1 MTNAQ
6 SVQDDIN
13 RSKRLAN
20 DIVRQAEEPVL
31 SGAAI
36 QEAEDKFTFLQAEL
50 AYNQRVQ
57 EALRGIRDV
66 NQILDQVEAAR
77 DERRILDA
85 LRLLERSWAALDALP
100 AGQGVRVR
108 RLLDLRAFELKSNV
122 HDVFDHVWK
131 TLMKVDTTA
140 RTIYFSAKTE
150 NEAMSLSDAVIGL
163 QAYKEV
169 DQRMSQLWHD
179 IDQAV
184 VGPRMDIDHPGAP
197 AIVVDGD
204 ILRAEGQAD
213 KSIDS
218 LFQDL
223 DRLFSYFAE
232 RLPQDLIESLSALMM
247 PEVVSRIISVWL
259 DSAVPASLQEMDKFE
274 AIMATAR
281 QFCARLEELNLSGF
295 NELQDWVENAPRV
308 WLAKCRETALDTVR
322 TRLSEG
328 LGSPKQVERVEK
340 QMVSRAEGQ
349 GLVAA
354 PATAAAASAEDDDWG
369 AAWDEEGDQPDDPAQ
384 GPNQAN
390 NKNETAAGV
399 EDDAADAWGW
409 GEEGEGD
416 TQEAAENQP
425 NQQNNADADDDAG
438 DAWGWGE
445 EDAPQEQPDR
455 NAARRPST
463 APAAPEQREMTL
475 KEVYNISSMPEP
487 VLQLIFAILE
497 DGATLTQAGYVS
509 LALRPLRN

>member
-1 MTNAQ
+1 MANAQ

-31 SGAAI
+31 SGAEI
-36 QEAEDKFTFLQAEL
+36 QEAEDKFVFLQSEL

-57 EALRGIRDV
+57 GALRGIRDV
-66 NQILDQVEAAR
+66 NQILDQVETAR

-122 HDVFDHVWK
+122 HDVFEHVWK
-131 TLMKVDTTA
+131 TLMKVDTA
-140 RTIYFSAKTE
+140 ERTICFLAKTE

-163 QAYKEV
+163 QAYKQV

-197 AIVVDGD
+197 GIVVEGD
-204 ILRAEGQAD
+204 TLRAEGQAD

-223 DRLFSYFAE
+223 DRLFSYFTA
-232 RLPQDLIESLSALMM
+232 RLPQELIDSLSALMM

-281 QFCARLEELNLSGF
+281 QFCARLTELKLSGF

-322 TRLSEG
+322 TRLSKG

-354 PATAAAASAEDDDWG
+354 PATAAAAAAEDDDWG
-369 AAWDEEGDQPDDPAQ
+369 AAWDDDGDQPGDQAGEPE
-384 GPNQAN
+384 QAN
-390 NKNETAAGV
+390 NNEEAAGV
-399 EDDAADAWGW
+399 EEDAADAWGW
-409 GEEGEGD
+409 GEEGGE
-416 TQEAAENQP
+416 TQEATKTQP
-425 NQQNNADADDDAG
+425 KQQINADADDDAG
-438 DAWGWGE
+438 DAWGWGD
-445 EDAPQEQPDR
+445 EDAPQDQPDR

-475 KEVYNISSMPEP
+475 KETYNISSMPEP

-497 DGATLTQAGYVS
+497 DGATLTQAG
-509 LALRPLRN
+509 

>member
-1 MTNAQ
+1 MANAQ

-36 QEAEDKFTFLQAEL
+36 EQAEDKFTFLQAEL

-57 EALRGIRDV
+57 EALRGIKDV

-85 LRLLERSWAALDALP
+85 LRLLERSWTALDALP

-131 TLMKVDTTA
+131 TLMKVDTAA
-140 RTIYFSAKTE
+140 RTIYFSAEAE

-204 ILRAEGQAD
+204 VLRAEGQAD

-223 DRLFSYFAE
+223 DRLFSYFAG
-232 RLPQDLIESLSALMM
+232 RLPQDLIDSLSALMM
-247 PEVVSRIISVWL
+247 PEVVSRVISVWL

-274 AIMATAR
+274 AIMATTK
-281 QFCARLEELNLSGF
+281 QFCARLAELNFSGF

-369 AAWDEEGDQPDDPAQ
+369 AAWDDEGDQPENPAEKTD
-384 GPNQAN
+384 QAN
-390 NKNETAAGV
+390 NNEPTAGV

-416 TQEAAENQP
+416 TQDAAEKQP
-425 NQQNNADADDDAG
+425 EEPNNADADEDAG

-455 NAARRPST
+455 NAARRPSS
-463 APAAPEQREMTL
+463 APAGPEQREMTL
-475 KEVYNISSMPEP
+475 KETYNISSMPEP

-497 DGATLTQAGYVS
+497 DGATLTQAG
-509 LALRPLRN
+509 

>member
-1 MTNAQ
+1 MANAQ

-36 QEAEDKFTFLQAEL
+36 HEAEDKFVFLQSEL
-50 AYNQRVQ
+50 AYNLRVQ
-57 EALRGIRDV
+57 EALKGIKNV
-66 NQILDQVEAAR
+66 NQILDQVEKAR

-100 AGQGVRVR
+100 AGQGVRIR

-122 HDVFDHVWK
+122 HDVFEHVWN

-140 RTIYFSAKTE
+140 RTIYFSAEAE
-150 NEAMSLSDAVIGL
+150 NEGMRLSDAVIGL

-169 DQRMSQLWHD
+169 DQRMSQLWHN

-184 VGPRMDIDHPGAP
+184 VGPRMDMDYPGAP
-197 AIVVDGD
+197 GIVVEGD

-223 DRLFSYFAE
+223 DRLFSYFAA
-232 RLPQDLIESLSALMM
+232 RLPQELIDSLSALMM

-274 AIMATAR
+274 AIMANAR
-281 QFCARLEELNLSGF
+281 QFCARLQELKFSGF
-295 NELQDWVENAPRV
+295 NELQDWVENTPRV

-322 TRLSEG
+322 NRLSEG

-340 QMVSRAEGQ
+340 QMVSRAEGK
-349 GLVAA
+349 GLAAA
-354 PATAAAASAEDDDWG
+354 PATAAAAAAEEDDWG
-369 AAWDEEGDQPDDPAQ
+369 AAWDDEADQTGDQVGQPEK
-384 GPNQAN
+384 AN
-390 NKNETAAGV
+390 DKEAATVGAE
-399 EDDAADAWGW
+399 EDGADAWGW
-409 GEEGEGD
+409 GEDGEEGGD
-416 TQEAAENQP
+416 TQDAPEAQP
-425 NQQNNADADDDAG
+425 DQQNNADADDDAG

-445 EDAPQEQPDR
+445 EDATQEQPDR
-455 NAARRPST
+455 SAARRPST

-475 KEVYNISSMPEP
+475 KETYNISSMPEP

-497 DGATLTQAGYVS
+497 DGATLTQAG
-509 LALRPLRN
+509 

>member
-1 MTNAQ
+1 MANAQ

-20 DIVRQAEEPVL
+20 DVVRQAEEPVL

-57 EALRGIRDV
+57 EALRGIKDV
-66 NQILDQVEAAR
+66 NNILDQVEAAR
-77 DERRILDA
+77 DDRRILDA

-108 RLLDLRAFELKSNV
+108 RLLDLRAFELKSSV

-131 TLMKVDTTA
+131 TLMKVDTA
-140 RTIYFSAKTE
+140 ERTINFSAKTDS
-150 NEAMSLSDAVIGL
+150 EALSLADAVVGL

-184 VGPRMDIDHPGAP
+184 VGPRMDIDHPEAP

-204 ILRAEGQAD
+204 TIRAEGQAD

-223 DRLFSYFAE
+223 HRLFEYIAKV
-232 RLPQDLIESLSALMM
+232 LPPGLIESLCALMM

-259 DSAVPASLQEMDKFE
+259 DPAVPASLQEMEKFE
-274 AIMATAR
+274 EIMATAR
-281 QFCARLEELNLSGF
+281 QFCTSLERLNLIGF

-354 PATAAAASAEDDDWG
+354 PATAAAAAADDDDWG
-369 AAWDEEGDQPDDPAQ
+369 AAWDDEGDQPDDPPARE
-384 GPNQAN
+384 PNQAN
-390 NKNETAAGV
+390 NNAESAAGV
-399 EDDAADAWGW
+399 EDEAADAWGW
-409 GEEGEGD
+409 GEEGEGG
-416 TQEAAENQP
+416 TQGAAENQP
-425 NQQNNADADDDAG
+425 NEQNDADADDDAG
-438 DAWGWGE
+438 DAWGWGD
-445 EDAPQEQPDR
+445 EDAPAEQPDR
-455 NAARRPST
+455 AARRPST

-475 KEVYNISSMPEP
+475 KETYNISSMPEP

-497 DGATLTQAGYVS
+497 DGATLTQAG
-509 LALRPLRN
+509 

>member
-1 MTNAQ
+1 MANAQ

-57 EALRGIRDV
+57 EALRGIKDV
-66 NQILDQVEAAR
+66 NNILDQVEAAR
-77 DERRILDA
+77 DDRRILDA

-108 RLLDLRAFELKSNV
+108 RLLDLRAFELKSSV

-131 TLMKVDTTA
+131 TLMKVDTA
-140 RTIYFSAKTE
+140 ERTINFSAKTDS
-150 NEAMSLSDAVIGL
+150 EALSLADAVVGL

-184 VGPRMDIDHPGAP
+184 VGPRMDIDHPEVP
-197 AIVVDGD
+197 AIVVDGGT
-204 ILRAEGQAD
+204 IRAEGRAD

-223 DRLFSYFAE
+223 HRLFEYIAKV
-232 RLPQDLIESLSALMM
+232 LPPGLIESLCALMM

-259 DSAVPASLQEMDKFE
+259 DPAVPASLQEMEKFE
-274 AIMATAR
+274 EIMATAR
-281 QFCARLEELNLSGF
+281 QFCTSLEGLNLIGF

-308 WLAKCRETALDTVR
+308 WLAKCRETALDAVR
-322 TRLSEG
+322 NRLSEG

-354 PATAAAASAEDDDWG
+354 PATAAAAAADDDDWG
-369 AAWDEEGDQPDDPAQ
+369 AAWDDEGDQPDDPARE
-384 GPNQAN
+384 PNQAN
-390 NKNETAAGV
+390 NNAAAAAGV

-416 TQEAAENQP
+416 TQGAAENQP
-425 NQQNNADADDDAG
+425 NEQNNADADDDAG
-438 DAWGWGE
+438 DAWGWGD
-445 EDAPQEQPDR
+445 EDAPAEQPDR
-455 NAARRPST
+455 STAKRPST
-463 APAAPEQREMTL
+463 APAAAEQREMTL
-475 KEVYNISSMPEP
+475 KETYNISSMPEP

-497 DGATLTQAGYVS
+497 DGATLTQAG
-509 LALRPLRN
+509 